1 MNWQIAYI
9 DEFLEESNFLAAVAE
24 LEERDEREQHLKR
37 QHHLHRKFVPVSL
50 MHYCSDFQ

>member
-24 LEERDEREQHLKR
+24 LEERDER
-37 QHHLHRKFVPVSL
+37 
-50 MHYCSDFQ
+50 